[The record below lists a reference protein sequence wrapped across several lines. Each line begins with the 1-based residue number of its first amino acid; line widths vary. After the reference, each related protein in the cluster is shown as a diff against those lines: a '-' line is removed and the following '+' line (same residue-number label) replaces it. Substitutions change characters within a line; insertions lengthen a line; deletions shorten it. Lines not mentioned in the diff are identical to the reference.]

1 MLIGSRPLVAAF
13 VMFSIHWDERGS
25 GPLALKYDSVLVT
38 TMPYRKFGSTPVC
51 SVFFRVQIVFIMLS
65 VELDTNRI
73 INIAVLLQWPDEAMF
88 LSEQKLEDFWTSM
101 KLSPGGARQY
111 QTYND
116 HLTAIQRVRILQF
129 RIMTQEEFETMP
141 LGKSVLHC
149 RSVRV
154 LQLKILQDI
163 NWLA

>member
-1 MLIGSRPLVAAF
+1 
-13 VMFSIHWDERGS
+13 
-25 GPLALKYDSVLVT
+25 
-38 TMPYRKFGSTPVC
+38 
-51 SVFFRVQIVFIMLS
+51 
-65 VELDTNRI
+65 
-73 INIAVLLQWPDEAMF
+73 MF

-129 RIMTQEEFETMP
+129 RIMTQEEFETDMP

-154 LQLKILQDI
+154 LQLKILQGI